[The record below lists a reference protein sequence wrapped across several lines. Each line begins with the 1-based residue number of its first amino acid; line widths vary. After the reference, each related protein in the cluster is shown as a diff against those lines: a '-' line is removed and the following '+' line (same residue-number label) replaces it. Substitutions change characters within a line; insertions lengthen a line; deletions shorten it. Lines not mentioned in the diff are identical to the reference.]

1 MNRRRKKSLNL
12 LELTPSKLVPWEPG
26 EDGTVVVLLPKFRNP
41 LLVRWLVPRMKS
53 PDIRIKLDK
62 IGSFVWTL
70 CDGKTTV
77 AEIAD
82 RMVAEFGDSA
92 AAAHDRI
99 RQFLFSLE
107 KADLVNLYDNRNI
120 IHTD

>member
-1 MNRRRKKSLNL
+1 MNLRRRKSVNL

-26 EDGTVVVLLPKFRNP
+26 ENGTVVVLLPKFRNQFA
-41 LLVRWLVPRMKS
+41 VKWIMPRMKA

-62 IGSFVWTL
+62 MGSFVWNL

-92 AAAHDRI
+92 TAAHERI
-99 RQFLFSLE
+99 RTFLLSLE
-107 KADLVNLYDNRNI
+107 KADLVNLYDRGKSIQSN
-120 IHTD
+120 